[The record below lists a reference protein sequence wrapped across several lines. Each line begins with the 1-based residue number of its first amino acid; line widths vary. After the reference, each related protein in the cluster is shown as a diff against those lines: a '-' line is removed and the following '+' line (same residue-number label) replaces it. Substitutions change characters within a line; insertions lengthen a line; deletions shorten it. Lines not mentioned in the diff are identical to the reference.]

1 MPRNIATIGA
11 ALTILALPMDALIQ
25 SAIRMPSK
33 LELVEKLRNSPPEF
47 QNYRNLTFLRRSSTY
62 ATVQIMTDFDNIWP
76 EVTMVNAIQYGVGYS
91 LGLAEFMQITD
102 AVYCPTGYCEFPQ
115 MQTLDIESACRL
127 RHDVEFIQGDADT
140 ASYETLPG
148 TDLALY
154 ADGYTLDNGYDDSED
169 VANQQIAVQSYST
182 WPRERTEPAYPT
194 DNYERNIFNWTLSR
208 PLITRTSMLINRQGV
223 DNGDTRNSTYGIEC
237 ALYCKVKTTT
247 GYLNDTSK
255 YNLAWDDDTS
265 IETNFAWI
273 NTSTDANLALI
284 PSKCIVDG
292 DQVPHPN
299 ESSYNDTFFKDNCI
313 YWVPNKTNV
322 ALQAMLKHPWYGLNG
337 DLKLM
342 RTIPD
347 TDQSVLNERNS
358 FMMNLEVVT
367 RGTPNQTLFGVA
379 DIWQNMAY
387 FAGNTVRN
395 AKSVQSNGS
404 LTNLGVQGTMSDL
417 VTYYS
422 VDWARLSVPAF
433 IVLSCALFMV
443 YTAVHTR
450 REYAWRRSALPLLFH
465 GLEDHERHAQGD
477 VRDFNAMQDAA
488 KNIRVRLT
496 EHVDDTG
503 ARLTT
508 QK

>member
-1 MPRNIATIGA
+1 MSRNIATIGA
-11 ALTILALPMDALIQ
+11 ALMILALPIDAFIQ

-62 ATVQIMTDFDNIWP
+62 AAFQTMTDFDDVWP

-91 LGLAEFMQITD
+91 HGLAEFMQFSD

-127 RHDVEFIQGDADT
+127 RHDVKFIQGDADA

-148 TDLALY
+148 TDLALF
-154 ADGYTLDNGYDDSED
+154 ADGYTLDNGHDDSD
-169 VANQQIAVQSYST
+169 NVANHQIAVQSYST
-182 WPRERTEPAYPT
+182 WPRERTEPAYPA
-194 DNYERNIFNWTLSR
+194 DNYERDIFNWTRSR
-208 PLITRTSMLINRQGV
+208 PLIARTSMLINREGV
-223 DNGDTRNSTYGIEC
+223 GNGDTRNSTYGIEC
-237 ALYCKVKTTT
+237 ALYWTIKTTT
-247 GYLNDTSK
+247 GYLNDTSN
-255 YNLAWDDDTS
+255 YTMAWEYDTS
-265 IETNFAWI
+265 VEIEFAWTNI
-273 NTSTDANLALI
+273 STDFALALI

-292 DQVPHPN
+292 DPVPHPN
-299 ESSYNDTFFKDNCI
+299 EGSYNDTIFKDNCI

-322 ALQAMLKHPWYGLNG
+322 ALQAMLKDHSYGLNG

-342 RTIPD
+342 RTIPN
-347 TDQSVLNERNS
+347 TEQSVWNERNS
-358 FMMNLEVVT
+358 FIMNLEAVT
-367 RGTPNQTLFGVA
+367 RGTPNQTLPSVA
-379 DIWQNMAY
+379 AIWHNMAY
-387 FAGNTVRN
+387 FAGNTVRS
-395 AKSVQSNGS
+395 AMSYQSGAPTY
-404 LTNLGVQGTMSDL
+404 LKVYGTMLAL

-443 YTAVHTR
+443 YTAILTR

-477 VRDFNAMQDAA
+477 IRDFNAMQDAA
-488 KNIRVRLT
+488 KDIRVRLT

-508 QK
+508 QR